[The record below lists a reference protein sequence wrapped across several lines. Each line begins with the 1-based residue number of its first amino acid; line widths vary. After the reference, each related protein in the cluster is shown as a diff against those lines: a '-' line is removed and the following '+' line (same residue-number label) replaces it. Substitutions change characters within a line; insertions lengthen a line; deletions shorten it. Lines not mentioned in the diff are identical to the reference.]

1 MAANAS
7 VGRRAGKGRHP
18 EGVRA
23 SGRSEVDYS
32 KMERSRATQ
41 AVGKAPT
48 AKAQYQLGALCE
60 RRLSLHARIGIR
72 PLITYRAA
80 LTPWDLGEAIE

>member
-1 MAANAS
+1 
-7 VGRRAGKGRHP
+7 
-18 EGVRA
+18 
-23 SGRSEVDYS
+23 
-32 KMERSRATQ
+32 MERSRATQ

-72 PLITYRAA
+72 PLTTYRAA
-80 LTPWDLGEAIE
+80 LMPWNLGEAIE